1 MRKKRGYNRDIIN
14 PLVRDYKLFAIAC
27 EGGKREPEYFQ
38 LFEKISNRI
47 TIDIIGDIIN
57 DEEMNYIHETKSSPK
72 WVLDRAVRYIE
83 KEGLTEEDELWFV
96 MDIDRWQGNQIR
108 EIANYCKQKN
118 NWHIALS
125 NPCFEVWLIYH
136 IKEEIDVNE
145 SLDCKELKYQLSII
159 VNSGYNKYRF
169 IQFFNKAINNAQNAD
184 TNRSHYF
191 PDPGNTKVYLL
202 AESLI
207 HKIGQG
213 NFENLLEN
221 LSEGI
226 KI

>member
-136 IKEEIDVNE
+136 IKEEIDVKE
-145 SLDCKELKYQLSII
+145 SLDCKELKISTF
-159 VNSGYNKYRF
+159 NYR
-169 IQFFNKAINNAQNAD
+169 
-184 TNRSHYF
+184 
-191 PDPGNTKVYLL
+191 
-202 AESLI
+202 
-207 HKIGQG
+207 
-213 NFENLLEN
+213 
-221 LSEGI
+221 
-226 KI
+226 